1 MLKIAL
7 KRSDDD
13 WRVVF
18 SSKFHFIG
26 GGQKTLINRLYYN
39 KVILIKS
46 LNKKLR
52 LYSTITSSNHSTP
65 KENSLANYR

>member
-1 MLKIAL
+1 MKNNPFRCTEGVWCFKIAL

-26 GGQKTLINRLYYN
+26 SGQKTLINR
-39 KVILIKS
+39 
-46 LNKKLR
+46 
-52 LYSTITSSNHSTP
+52 
-65 KENSLANYR
+65 